1 MIPKYVC
8 LNIGGVYMF
17 IACDG
22 DNNRINISF
31 ASKKEVYYCPICK
44 GELIIKDGQKNA
56 KHFAHK
62 QRCICKDDWSYDMSE
77 WHRQKQSYFPIE
89 NREIVLNNGK
99 EIHRADILIDK
110 TVIEFQH
117 SNITKEEFSK
127 RNNFYHSLGL
137 RIAWVFDVSND
148 YESEKMS
155 YLDKDDGL
163 MKWKNPK
170 RIFDDIPFLN
180 DDNKEFSL
188 WFSWDSNTENEDI
201 IYKVIE
207 TVKDKKGNNNFSEF
221 RISPYS
227 INLASNPD
235 INTLFMSKI
244 DYDNLEE
251 KNHKLKKN
259 KRISDFK
266 SDLYKLKE
274 QFKYTVKYMN
284 IDAKADECYICPI
297 TNEKNINVH
306 NGCCY
311 CKYCYM
317 IAQNEADVPL
327 KSAIYCCYPT
337 QCREI
342 IKDDSEHECPK
353 VKFHTI

>member
-1 MIPKYVC
+1 
-8 LNIGGVYMF
+8 MF
-17 IACDG
+17 IAYDIE
-22 DNNRINISF
+22 DKLVDIAF
-31 ASKKEVYYCPICK
+31 ASKKDVYYCPICK
-44 GELIIKDGQKNA
+44 GELIIKNGRKNA

-62 QRCICKDDWSYDMSE
+62 QGFNCKDNWTYDMSE

-117 SNITKEEFSK
+117 SNITKEEFTK

-188 WFSWDSNTENEDI
+188 WFSCDSNTENEDI

-207 TVKDKKGNNNFSEF
+207 TSKDNNNHNDFSEF
-221 RISPYS
+221 QISPYS
-227 INLASNPD
+227 INLVSNPD
-235 INTLFMSKI
+235 INTFFMSEI
-244 DYDNLEE
+244 DYCNLE
-251 KNHKLKKN
+251 KN
-259 KRISDFK
+259 KRISNLK
-266 SDLYKLKE
+266 SDLSKLKE

-317 IAQNEADVPL
+317 IEQKIDFDPL
-327 KSAIYCCYPT
+327 ISKIYCCYPT

-342 IKDDSEHECPK
+342 FEDDSEHECSK
-353 VKFHTI
+353 VKFHII